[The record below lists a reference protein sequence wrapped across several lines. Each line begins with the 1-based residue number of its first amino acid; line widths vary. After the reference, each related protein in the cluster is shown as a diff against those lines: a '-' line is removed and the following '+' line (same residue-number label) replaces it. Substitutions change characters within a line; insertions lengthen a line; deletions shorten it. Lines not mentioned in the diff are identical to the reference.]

1 MKRFAFLLA
10 AVPFL
15 AGAAPG
21 SNLTIELTGVRG
33 GQGFVHACLTR
44 APAFFPDCQ
53 RDPNAVTE
61 TVPAADRQI
70 EFRGVPPGRYAITL
84 FHDAN
89 ANRKLDKFMGVPR
102 EGFAFSRN
110 PVIRFSAP
118 QFDKVS
124 ILLAPGFTR
133 VSVRMQ
139 YLL

>member
-1 MKRFAFLLA
+1 MVTSAALLA
-10 AVPFL
+10 VAPLL
-15 AGAAPG
+15 AGATP
-21 SNLTIELTGVRG
+21 SSDLSIELSGVRSG
-33 GQGFVHACLTR
+33 HGLIHACLTR
-44 APAFFPDCQ
+44 TPAYFPDCE
-53 RDPNAVTE
+53 RDPHAFTR
-61 TVPAADRQI
+61 TIPAKDRGI
-70 EFRGVPPGRYAITL
+70 EFRGVPPGRYAIAL

-124 ILLAPGFTR
+124 IVLPPGFTR

-139 YLL
+139 YIL